1 MNRFFRQP
9 LVVVTCILAGVF
21 AGGLTACH
29 REFDPKRYPNTEDL
43 YNAGIREFN
52 AHHWE
57 NAIKA
62 FQQLTNDLPARNSFL
77 PLSYYYLG
85 LSQEHDGDHLLAAQS
100 LSHIGEQ
107 FPEDT
112 LAPLALFQAGIAY
125 SKMWK
130 KPTLDPQY
138 GRSAMERFETLVALY
153 PETPYVARANVEIAR
168 LDNLFAEKDYGIAHS
183 YRRRHAYDSAII
195 YYKDVIRLHQ
205 NAPITRQAYLELHE
219 TYKTIKY
226 DDDARDLCT
235 DMLKAYPNDR
245 EVTSRC
251 GSASSAAA
259 STPHT

>member
-1 MNRFFRQP
+1 VNRFLRQTL
-9 LVVVTCILAGVF
+9 LVATCLVAGTF
-21 AGGLTACH
+21 TTACH
-29 REFDPKRYPNTEDL
+29 REFDPKRYPNSEDL
-43 YNAGIREFN
+43 FNAGMREFN
-52 AHHWE
+52 AHHWG

-62 FQQLTNDLPARNSFL
+62 FQQLTNDLPARNPYL

-85 LSQEHDGDHLLAAQS
+85 LAQEHDGDNLLAAQS
-100 LSHIGEQ
+100 LSRLEQ

-112 LAPLALFQAGIAY
+112 LAPIAIFQSGMAY

-130 KPTLDPQY
+130 KPELDPQY
-138 GRSAMERFETLVALY
+138 GKSAQERFQTLIALY
-153 PETPYVARANVEIAR
+153 PESPYVARADADLAR
-168 LDNLFAEKDYGIAHS
+168 LDNLFAAKDYSIAHQ
-183 YRRRHAYDSAII
+183 YRRRRAYDSAII
-195 YYKDVIRLHQ
+195 YYKDVIRLHPT
-205 NAPITRQAYLELHE
+205 APITRKASLELYD

-235 DMLKAYPNDR
+235 PMLKSYPNDH